1 MHREICDG
9 RKNPLFVGIRDV
21 AGGKYGLL
29 RIKYD
34 SSLDDGVGMWEAI
47 N

>member
-1 MHREICDG
+1 MHREICDA

-21 AGGKYGLL
+21 TGGKYGLSG
-29 RIKYD
+29 IKYD
-34 SSLDDGVGMWEAI
+34 SSLGDGVCMLEAI